1 MLWIALITLPLASA
15 VLSKDSAVTLNTRG
29 VLETVKHAN
38 DSKLVQ
44 HAGPRAAKER
54 SLVMVDA
61 GSSGSK
67 LSSYHGADSQTIK
80 VLTDCTNT
88 NMPLK
93 GVSALA
99 YDMKECDAEVH
110 VVDVNKQTTFDSKL
124 VDKETYAAILLEKL
138 RRVHECGSLA
148 STCEGA
154 TAAAA
159 TNRGSIPIL
168 ATAGMRLLTE
178 ENNAE
183 VWSKICGKSSA
194 GYTFASDGNCGTI
207 SGTQEAYYEFLAANL
222 ETTGPLSATVTIGG
236 ESAQIAV
243 PLRDNQ
249 KLKWFADLYGNFT
262 KVVKNCKSIQLPNGD
277 EPRKLPI
284 PTFNKE
290 NCARDF
296 IDIRLIPDYLPTS
309 NQGYNIVGLISLLG
323 LEGLTGGIG
332 VAGGMNAI
340 EKWARREGCGAP
352 MDEQN
357 TPRAFDFNTCEQKLQ
372 EHLQSDHLFSGVK
385 DFFQDIQSW
394 DNIEWNIGTPAAIP
408 SKIFTKDEQEAKI
421 GQEVGGLQGAANDYQ
436 RSQAYVMTRD
446 WLEQKFRGQPN
457 ERFGVNNEQT
467 VMKALF
473 QYEYFAAVIFRKVT
487 GLAGAAKQAGKAAKT
502 DSLKFNPLGWTDGK
516 LAAMA
521 KGEIAPMSDAD
532 FQSVLK
538 AATGGWGTARTMV
551 GGK

>member
-1 MLWIALITLPLASA
+1 
-15 VLSKDSAVTLNTRG
+15 VG
-29 VLETVKHAN
+29 
-38 DSKLVQ
+38 
-44 HAGPRAAKER
+44 
-54 SLVMVDA
+54 
-61 GSSGSK
+61 
-67 LSSYHGADSQTIK
+67 
-80 VLTDCTNT
+80 DCTKIRLPN
-88 NMPLK
+88 
-93 GVSALA
+93 
-99 YDMKECDAEVH
+99 
-110 VVDVNKQTTFDSKL
+110 VNEDP
-124 VDKETYAAILLEKL
+124 
-138 RRVHECGSLA
+138 
-148 STCEGA
+148 
-154 TAAAA
+154 
-159 TNRGSIPIL
+159 IPI
-168 ATAGMRLLTE
+168 
-178 ENNAE
+178 
-183 VWSKICGKSSA
+183 
-194 GYTFASDGNCGTI
+194 FGT
-207 SGTQEAYYEFLAANL
+207 N
-222 ETTGPLSATVTIGG
+222 
-236 ESAQIAV
+236 AQI
-243 PLRDNQ
+243 
-249 KLKWFADLYGNFT
+249 G
-262 KVVKNCKSIQLPNGD
+262 KND
-277 EPRKLPI
+277 
-284 PTFNKE
+284 
-290 NCARDF
+290 CARDF
-296 IDIRLIPDYLPTS
+296 VDAREIPDYAGGGPG
-309 NQGYNIVGLISLLG
+309 QYVGLISMLG
-323 LEGLTGGIG
+323 LERVTGGIG